1 MARTPRNEAVRSE
14 RRHRDAGT
22 LDRLQ
27 RNKLALPVAFRD
39 TPGWA
44 YRWVNDDGTRIH
56 DLTVEGEYDVCTTT
70 NSETGTEDQVRKPVG
85 RKDTGEPLYAYLCRQ
100 PQQFAD
106 EDLKAKVARTDEM
119 QKQVLSSATPAPEDN
134 RSGDTAYI
142 AGTPTIRRGH
152 GAAKPYTP

>member
-1 MARTPRNEAVRSE
+1 MARTPRTDAVRTE

-56 DLTVEGEYDVCTTT
+56 DLTVEGEYDVCTLA
-70 NSETGTEDQVRKPVG
+70 NPETGAEDQVRKPVG
-85 RKDTGEPLYAYLCRQ
+85 RKDSGEPLYAYLCRQ
-100 PQQFAD
+100 PESFAA
-106 EDLKAKVARTDEM
+106 EDAALKVSRTDEM
-119 QKQVLSSATPAPEDN
+119 EKQVLTSPTPSPEDT
-134 RSGDTAYI
+134 RGGDTAYV
-142 AGTPTIRRGH
+142 ATRSTTKRGYS
-152 GAAKPYTP
+152 P